1 MKQLCE
7 MSMEELLRPQ
17 GHACACGRVH
27 RTNLAFLRVGAGA
40 LAALPE
46 ALQASGRHRP
56 FVVMDENTYAAAGKR
71 ALAVLREREI
81 PFSAYTFAHRDA
93 ALEPDERAV
102 GALTMA
108 FDPSCD
114 SVLAVGSGVINDCA
128 KVLAHTAGVP
138 SLVAATAPSMD
149 GYASDSASMIQN
161 RVKVS
166 LYNACPVAIL
176 ADTDVLRLAPERM
189 LHAGLGDMIAKY
201 ISLFEW
207 RVSHWVTGEYYCE
220 EIAALVRSS
229 LRRVMDNAEGLM
241 RREEKAVAAVVEG
254 LVLSGVAMSFAQI
267 SRPASGLEHYFS
279 HLWEMFALEG
289 RVPPSLHGEQC
300 GVGACLTLR
309 LLDTLLTKT
318 PSRAVAE
325 RAMADF
331 SQQAWEKEIHRIFGA
346 TADEVLA
353 LEARVHKNDP
363 AAHAERLERILT
375 HWPEIQQAARDELP
389 NAQTLR
395 QRMDA
400 LGLPTRPDQLGLC
413 PQDTL
418 DAYFGSRE
426 IRDKYLT
433 STLLWD
439 LGLLAPYA
447 ALLTQGNSAPLR

>member
-1 MKQLCE
+1 MKRLSE
-7 MSMEELLRPQ
+7 MTMEQLLRPE
-17 GHACACGRVH
+17 GHTCACGREH
-27 RTNLAFLRVGAGA
+27 HTNLRFLRIGAGVIS
-40 LAALPE
+40 ALPE
-46 ALQASGRHRP
+46 ALAAAGSRKP
-56 FVVMDENTYAAAGKR
+56 FVVMDENTRAAAGER
-71 ALAVLREREI
+71 VLELLGEKGI
-81 PFSAYTFAHRDA
+81 PYASYTFAHRET

-114 SVLAVGSGVINDCA
+114 SVLAVGSGVVNDCA
-128 KVLAHTAGVP
+128 KVLAHAVRLP
-138 SLVAATAPSMD
+138 SLVVATAPSMD

-176 ADTDVLRLAPERM
+176 ADTDVLRMAPERM

-207 RVSHWVTGEYYCE
+207 RVSHMVIGEYYCE

-241 RREEKAVAAVVEG
+241 RRDEQAVAAVVEG

-289 RVPPSLHGEQC
+289 RVPPTLHGEQC
-300 GVGACLTLR
+300 GVGSCLALKLLDR
-309 LLDTLLTKT
+309 LLAQS
-318 PSRAVAE
+318 PSRDVAE

-331 SQQAWEKEIHRIFGA
+331 SPVTWEAEMRRIFGA

-353 LEARVHKNDP
+353 LESRVHKNDP
-363 AAHAERLERILT
+363 SAHAERLNRILS
-375 HWPEIQQAARDELP
+375 HWDDIKQAAQDELP
-389 NAQTLR
+389 SAQALLE
-395 QRMDA
+395 RMNA
-400 LGLPTRPDQLGLC
+400 LGLPTRPDQLGLTQ
-413 PQDTL
+413 QDTL

-447 ALLTQGNSAPLR
+447 ELLLQGNGDPIR